1 MSASLSGFLNAVLD
15 RREKVAGGGGRGR
28 HWEGYGDGSGDG
40 NALSRREPGITGT
53 GHMRSKFFDK
63 ILLFEVSFA
72 IRRCTPIAT
81 RLFPVP
87 CG

>member
-1 MSASLSGFLNAVLD
+1 MGTAKPHGAGKNRDRTHAS
-15 RREKVAGGGGRGR
+15 K
-28 HWEGYGDGSGDG
+28 
-40 NALSRREPGITGT
+40 I
-53 GHMRSKFFDK
+53 FDK